1 MQKPS
6 LGRIVIA
13 PADPARNNGAD
24 VAPAVITRVWSD
36 DLVNVRVLLDA
47 SPDVPALTS
56 IKLFESPEA
65 MAAAQAERDA
75 AHPHMVGTPFFGAY
89 WPPRV

>member
-6 LGRIVIA
+6 VGRIVIVPVTA
-13 PADPARNNGAD
+13 LSPTEKLDNNGAE

-36 DLVNVRVLLDA
+36 DLVNVRVLLDGGA
-47 SPDVPALTS
+47 MPWKTSVALFQT
-56 IKLFESPEA
+56 PEEY
-65 MAAAQAERDA
+65 AEARDA
-75 AHPHMVGTPFFGAY
+75 GKAFGCY

>member
-6 LGRIVIA
+6 LGRIVIV
-13 PADPARNNGAD
+13 PVDRTCNNGAD
-24 VAPAVITRVWSD
+24 VAPAIITRVWSD
-36 DLVNVRVLLDA
+36 ELLNVRVLLDG
-47 SPDVPALTS
+47 DVIDWKTS
-56 IKLFESPEA
+56 IKLYESPEA
-65 MAAAQAERDA
+65 LAEAHVQRDE